1 MPWSLLLLF
10 CFVVGGGGV
19 SIGEKRRP
27 EVLVLVGEQ
36 FTGNHGMSLIHL
48 IYRKKVRNSETLAF

>member
-48 IYRKKVRNSETLAF
+48 IYRR